1 VPTMDGDEGRG
12 LLAEQRRAAIAAQ
25 VRSAGGV
32 RVTELVARFN
42 VSDMTIRRDLDVL
55 AREGLVDKV
64 HGGAVAL
71 SESSAHE
78 PGFEVKRDL
87 EIDAKESIAVA
98 AAALV
103 QPGGAVA
110 LSAGTT
116 TYALARKLT
125 EVPELTV
132 VTNSIRIAELFAA
145 GQRSSRHRA
154 NPTVVLTGG
163 LRTPSDA
170 LVGPVAD
177 AAIRSLNFDLVFVG
191 CHGISSQAGLST
203 PNLAEA
209 ETNRAMITAA
219 RQVIAVADHSKW
231 GVRGLST
238 FAPLSAIDLWITDAG
253 LSEEARTEAAEQ
265 IRQLILA

>member
-1 VPTMDGDEGRG
+1 MATIDGDEGRG

-32 RVTELVARFN
+32 RVTELVARFA

-64 HGGAVAL
+64 H
-71 SESSAHE
+71 
-78 PGFEVKRDL
+78 
-87 EIDAKESIAVA
+87 
-98 AAALV
+98 
-103 QPGGAVA
+103 GGAVA

-132 VTNSIRIAELFAA
+132 VTNSIRIAELFA
-145 GQRSSRHRA
+145 SRQQQGGHRA
-154 NPTVVLTGG
+154 SPTVVLTGG

-177 AAIRSLNFDLVFVG
+177 AAIRSLNFDLAFVG
-191 CHGISSQAGLST
+191 CHGISAQAGLST

-209 ETNRAMITAA
+209 ETNRAMIAAA
-219 RQVIAVADHSKW
+219 RQVVAVADHSKW
-231 GVRGLST
+231 AVRGLST
-238 FAPLSAIDLWITDAG
+238 FAPLSVLDRWITDAG
-253 LSEEARTEAAEQ
+253 LSEEARAEAAEQ
-265 IRQLILA
+265 IRELILA

>member
-1 VPTMDGDEGRG
+1 MDGDDSRG

-25 VRSAGGV
+25 VRATGGV
-32 RVTELVARFN
+32 RVTELVSRFS

-55 AREGLVDKV
+55 ARDGLVDKV

-78 PGFEVKRDL
+78 PGFEAKSDL
-87 EIDAKESIAVA
+87 EIDAKEAIA
-98 AAALV
+98 AAAAARV

-132 VTNSIRIAELFAA
+132 VTNSIRIAELFA
-145 GQRSSRHRA
+145 GRQQRGRGHRGT
-154 NPTVVLTGG
+154 PTVVLTGG

-191 CHGISSQAGLST
+191 CHGISTQAGLST

-209 ETNRAMITAA
+209 ETNRAMISAA
-219 RQVIAVADHSKW
+219 RQIIAVADHSKW
-231 GVRGLST
+231 AVRGLST
-238 FAPLSAIDLWITDAG
+238 FAPLSAVDVWITDAG
-253 LSEEARTEAAEQ
+253 LPEEARAEAAELV
-265 IRQLILA
+265 RELVLV

>member
-1 VPTMDGDEGRG
+1 VATVDGDDSRG

-25 VRSAGGV
+25 VRATGGV
-32 RVTELVARFN
+32 RVTELVSRFA

-55 AREGLVDKV
+55 ARDGLVDKV

-78 PGFEVKRDL
+78 PGFEAKSDR
-87 EIDAKESIAVA
+87 EIDAKEAIAAA

-132 VTNSIRIAELFAA
+132 VTNSIRIAELFA
-145 GQRSSRHRA
+145 GRQQRGSHRGS
-154 NPTVVLTGG
+154 PTVVLTGG

-191 CHGISSQAGLST
+191 CHGISVQAGLST

-209 ETNRAMITAA
+209 ETNRAMIAAA

-231 GVRGLST
+231 AVRGLST
-238 FAPLSAIDLWITDAG
+238 FASLSAVDVWITDSG
-253 LSEEARTEAAEQ
+253 LPEEARAEVSE
-265 IRQLILA
+265 LVGELVLV